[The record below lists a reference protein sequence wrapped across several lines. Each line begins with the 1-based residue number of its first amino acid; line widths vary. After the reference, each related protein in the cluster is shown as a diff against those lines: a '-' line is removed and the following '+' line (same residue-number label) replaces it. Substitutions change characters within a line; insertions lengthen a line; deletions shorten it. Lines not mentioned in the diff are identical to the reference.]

1 MEEFLDNFYL
11 SNSAGHLAKGNDSEG
26 ENEVDFDTIDII
38 AEEDSSD
45 ESDQNE
51 MKVERRALAKN
62 IRLESNSDITFVVI
76 ND

>member
-1 MEEFLDNFYL
+1 MIEFLDNFYL
-11 SNSAGHLAKGNDSEG
+11 SNSAGHLAKGNDSE